1 MDANNPITKARYDI
15 WYERQSGDVN
25 EFIRQISRTAE
36 LSDHPHAM
44 RIEKNVPI
52 YDGDRVRACAA
63 SHDGRLE
70 LTAEWAKIFLSGAG
84 VVAIKNAFND
94 TEAVDAATAMF
105 KQMID
110 QEKASGA
117 GAGDHFAK
125 PGANDRVW
133 NALGKHAVAD
143 PENFVRYYSNH
154 CLDLASR
161 AWLGDGY
168 QVTAQVNRVNPG
180 GEPQTPHRDY
190 HLGFMPGE
198 RAIRFPA
205 HTHALSAA
213 LTLQGAIAHVD
224 MPLESGPTLYLP
236 FSQQFAEG
244 YVAYTRPE
252 FQAVFAEHHVQLP
265 LEKGDA
271 VFFNPAL
278 MHGSGHNKS
287 ADILRLANL
296 IQVSSAMGRPIE
308 NVDRAQ
314 VCRAIYPHLAD
325 AKLHDAQLKA
335 LIAASA
341 EGYAYPTNLDTD
353 LPVGGLAPLTQAEI
367 LRQALADDVS
377 VDAFAALMVE
387 WESRRQALAF
397 RMHTT

>member
-1 MDANNPITKARYDI
+1 MDANNPVASAKNAA
-15 WYERQSGDVN
+15 WYESHSGDVN
-25 EFIRQISRTAE
+25 EFVRQISRTAE
-36 LSDHPHAM
+36 LADHPHAM
-44 RIEKNVPI
+44 DVQKNVPI
-52 YDGDRVRACAA
+52 YDGNRVRACAA
-63 SHDGRLE
+63 SHEGRLE
-70 LTAEWAKIFLSGAG
+70 LTAEWAKVFLSGAG
-84 VVAIKNAFND
+84 VVAIKNAFD
-94 TEAVDAATAMF
+94 DQDIMDEATAMF
-105 KQMID
+105 EQMIE
-110 QEKASGA
+110 QERASGA

-125 PGANDRVW
+125 PGANDRIW
-133 NALGKHAVAD
+133 NALGKHAVENPA
-143 PENFVRYYSNH
+143 NFVRYFSNP

-180 GEPQTPHRDY
+180 GEPQIPHRDY

-205 HTHALSAA
+205 HAHGMSAA

-278 MHGSGHNKS
+278 MHGSGHNQS
-287 ADILRLANL
+287 ENILRLANL
-296 IQVSSAMGRPIE
+296 VQISSAMGRPIE
-308 NVDRAQ
+308 TVDRAA
-314 VCRAIYPHLAD
+314 VCRAIYPHLAN
-325 AKLHDAQLKA
+325 ANLNDAQMTA

-353 LPVGGLAPLTQAEI
+353 PPVGGLAPLTQAEI
-367 LRQALADDVS
+367 LRQALADRVS
-377 VDAFAALMVE
+377 PDKFSELMDN
-387 WESRRQALAF
+387 WEARRTA
-397 RMHTT
+397 

>member
-1 MDANNPITKARYDI
+1 MDANNPITKARQDI
-15 WYERQSGDVN
+15 WYERESGDVN
-25 EFIRQISRTAE
+25 EFVRQISRTANVA
-36 LSDHPHAM
+36 DFPHAS
-44 RIEKNVPI
+44 EVQKNVPV
-52 YDGDRVRACAA
+52 YDGDRVRSCAA
-63 SHDGRLE
+63 SDDGRLE
-70 LTAEWAKIFLSGAG
+70 LTAEWAKIFLSGPG

-94 TEAVDAATAMF
+94 TEALDAATTMF
-105 KQMID
+105 EQMID
-110 QEKASGA
+110 SEKALGA
-117 GAGDHFAK
+117 GGGDHFAK

-133 NALGKHAVAD
+133 NALGKHAQAD
-143 PENFVRYYSNH
+143 PANFARYYANP

-205 HTHALSAA
+205 HAHGLSAA

-278 MHGSGHNKS
+278 MHGSGHNRS

-296 IQVSSAMGRPIE
+296 IQVSSAFGRPIE
-308 NVDRAQ
+308 ALDRAA
-314 VCRAIYPHLAD
+314 VCRSVYPHISVD
-325 AKLHDAQLKA
+325 QLSASELTA

-341 EGYAYPTNLDTD
+341 EGYAYPSNLDTD
-353 LPVGGLAPLTQAEI
+353 PPVGGLAPLTQAEI
-367 LRQALADDVS
+367 LRDALDKQLTASQFSQAM
-377 VDAFAALMVE
+377 DA
-387 WESRRQALAF
+387 WEERR
-397 RMHTT
+397 RS